1 MVRWGVRA
9 AWGGAALHRPQL
21 CRHCP
26 KPPDSLGLSQVYGA
40 QRVTGLLGPWTE
52 QQGHSKGRASPRPT
66 FTQTAWHPHLTGSGQ
81 NLAREMETC
90 PVKPTP
96 PSPRRSLCLLLRG
109 WACLKGWGGGRECLC
124 RPTCKVW
131 PAPSSL
137 PEDPGKEK
145 CLACHTTP
153 GHRSSPLAFLSWVV
167 EQGPLSE
174 LGLLFL
180 FPGRRQSDPARECRT
195 NSVQPKHPRA
205 GRPGQPPPPGVTC
218 PLAAHQWGR
227 GCHLKIG

>member
-1 MVRWGVRA
+1 MKRGEKERPGEAESPKTPPLSRAEPGIEMAFLKAQLLMGMRGWEVVRWGVRA

-40 QRVTGLLGPWTE
+40 QRVMGLLGPWTE

-66 FTQTAWHPHLTGSGQ
+66 FTQAAWHPHLTGSGQ

-109 WACLKGWGGGRECLC
+109 WACLKGWGQGKGVSV
-124 RPTCKVW
+124 PTN
-131 PAPSSL
+131 L
-137 PEDPGKEK
+137 
-145 CLACHTTP
+145 
-153 GHRSSPLAFLSWVV
+153 
-167 EQGPLSE
+167 
-174 LGLLFL
+174 
-180 FPGRRQSDPARECRT
+180 
-195 NSVQPKHPRA
+195 
-205 GRPGQPPPPGVTC
+205 
-218 PLAAHQWGR
+218 
-227 GCHLKIG
+227 